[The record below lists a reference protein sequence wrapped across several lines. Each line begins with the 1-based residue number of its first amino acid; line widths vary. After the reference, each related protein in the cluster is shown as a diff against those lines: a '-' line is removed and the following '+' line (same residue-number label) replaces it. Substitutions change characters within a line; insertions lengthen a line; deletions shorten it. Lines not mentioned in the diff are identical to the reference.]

1 MTGTFAWFARRVKK
15 GHIAVQEQQSA
26 LSSFSQ
32 ETFTGIQTL
41 KSFAVEPRWRALF
54 QEQNNTLVDENMRM
68 ARIHEAIWPLAAFW
82 FAIGSVTI
90 LIVGGRYVIQ
100 GRMTLGELVQFTQ
113 YLLYIQWPL
122 LSLGW
127 ILSLLQ
133 RGHASWQRIREVLDQ
148 QSAIVESAE
157 VDRCALELSGS
168 ISFEHVSLFAGDIPL
183 LQDINL
189 SIPSGARVGITGPT
203 GAGKTLLV
211 SLLPRIMDV
220 TSGRLCVDGKD
231 VREYPLGMLR
241 EQIGMAEQEPTLFSD
256 TLSNNIAFGMH
267 GHAEDKI
274 LMAADI
280 AHLHADVEQL
290 PDQYD
295 TLIGERGVSL
305 SGGQRQ
311 RTSISRA
318 IARSPEIL
326 ILDDVLASVDTET
339 EAAILHK
346 LQPIFAARTTLFV
359 SHRVSTLRDMD
370 VILVLEDG
378 RLTQQ
383 GTHAELIRQEG
394 YYRRL
399 HEMQQLAAVV

>member
-1 MTGTFAWFARRVKK
+1 M
-15 GHIAVQEQQSA
+15 
-26 LSSFSQ
+26 
-32 ETFTGIQTL
+32 
-41 KSFAVEPRWRALF
+41 
-54 QEQNNTLVDENMRM
+54 
-68 ARIHEAIWPLAAFW
+68 
-82 FAIGSVTI
+82 
-90 LIVGGRYVIQ
+90 
-100 GRMTLGELVQFTQ
+100 
-113 YLLYIQWPL
+113 
-122 LSLGW
+122 
-127 ILSLLQ
+127 
-133 RGHASWQRIREVLDQ
+133 
-148 QSAIVESAE
+148 
-157 VDRCALELSGS
+157 
-168 ISFEHVSLFAGDIPL
+168 
-183 LQDINL
+183 
-189 SIPSGARVGITGPT
+189 
-203 GAGKTLLV
+203 
-211 SLLPRIMDV
+211 
-220 TSGRLCVDGKD
+220 
-231 VREYPLGMLR
+231 
-241 EQIGMAEQEPTLFSD
+241 
-256 TLSNNIAFGMH
+256 
-267 GHAEDKI
+267 
-274 LMAADI
+274 
-280 AHLHADVEQL
+280 

-378 RLTQQ
+378 HLTQQ